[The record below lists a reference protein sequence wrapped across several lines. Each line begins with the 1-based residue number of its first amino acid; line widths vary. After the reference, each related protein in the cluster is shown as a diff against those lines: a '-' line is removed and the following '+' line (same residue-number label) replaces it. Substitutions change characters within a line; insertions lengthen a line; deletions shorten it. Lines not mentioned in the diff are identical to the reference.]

1 MKNPT
6 LILLLLLLV
15 TVSACRSFTYTDP
28 RGAKVTSRSFG
39 NRTSIGEFSISTNG
53 AAKMLNYN
61 NDQVAALQAAF
72 AAGIA
77 AAKTAAVI
85 P

>member
-1 MKNPT
+1 MKNK
-6 LILLLLLLV
+6 LILLLLLV
-15 TVSACRSFTYTDP
+15 TVSACRNFSYTDP
-28 RGAKVTSRSFG
+28 RGAKITSRSFG
-39 NRTSIGEFSISTNG
+39 NKTSIGEFSISTNG

-72 AAGIA
+72 NAGIQAGKA
-77 AAKTAAVI
+77 AAVL